1 MVTFAFLKIPTS
13 ILWLVFI
20 VVALG
25 VVFCSNRISKYVA
38 GISEKTKL
46 GGAFLGAFVLSFVT
60 SIPEVISSITS
71 SLLGNPTLS
80 YGNVIG
86 VNMMTL
92 TVLAVMDI
100 IFIKKRLFSKIS
112 RTNRN
117 TILYV
122 FLFNALLLISLF
134 VEPIRNFKLN
144 LGITRISPVFILM
157 FICYAFFI
165 YHVYKTGQEE
175 NDEDAEDSGCSQL
188 SLKTVVFR
196 FCLYSLCLIT
206 LSVLIA
212 YVTDQMALP
221 VSEGGYGLGSAVAGA
236 LFLSLCTGLPE
247 MTSCVSLARMGQGN
261 MALGGIIGSHL
272 FNFIIFFFGDLFFAS
287 DSTLIELAKNA
298 DEFITIKVT
307 IIVGMILN
315 LLLFSNTFKK
325 NVKNKFIYIIPC
337 VIIVIVYLTFWFT
350 KDILI
355 GMF

>member
-1 MVTFAFLKIPTS
+1 MISFAFLKIPPS

-71 SLLGNPTLS
+71 SLLNNPTLS

-92 TVLAVMDI
+92 TMLAVMDI
-100 IFIKKRLFSKIS
+100 IFMKKGLFSKIS
-112 RTNRN
+112 KTNRK

-122 FLFNALLLISLF
+122 FIFNVLLLISLF
-134 VEPIRNFKLN
+134 VDPIRNFKIN
-144 LGITRISPVFILM
+144 LGFTKISPVFVFM
-157 FICYAFFI
+157 FLFYVFFI

-175 NDEDAEDSGCSQL
+175 NDEEAEESGCAQL
-188 SLKTVVFR
+188 SLKTVLVR
-196 FCLYSLCLIT
+196 FFLYSIALIT

-212 YVTDQMALP
+212 NITDQMALP
-221 VSEGGYGLGSAVAGA
+221 TSEGGYGLGSAVAGA

-247 MTSCVSLARMGQGN
+247 MTSCVSLAKMGQGN

-272 FNFIIFFFGDLFFAS
+272 FNFIIFFFGDLFFAK
-287 DSTLIELAKNA
+287 DSTMIELAKNN
-298 DEFITIKVT
+298 EQFLTIKIS

-315 LLLFSNTFKK
+315 LLLFCNTFKK
-325 NVKNKFIYIIPC
+325 NVKNKFIYILPC
-337 VIIVIVYLTFWFT
+337 VIILIIYLAFWFC
-350 KDILI
+350 KDAII